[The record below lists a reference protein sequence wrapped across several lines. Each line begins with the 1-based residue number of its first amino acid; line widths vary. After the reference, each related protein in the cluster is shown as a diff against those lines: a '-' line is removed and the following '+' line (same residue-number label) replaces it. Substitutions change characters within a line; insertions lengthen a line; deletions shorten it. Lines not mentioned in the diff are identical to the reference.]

1 MILQKIGIDIKLVK
15 SFGIF
20 IILGVIGGTF
30 LAVNLRTSDFILF
43 FSILAFIVGLL
54 TAENTRQSLF
64 EIINNWS
71 KNDRI
76 ALIDSAN
83 DISFENIGPE
93 GKSIG
98 EWLEI
103 LSGLALQGLDERSSF
118 LNIKNERKLLEST
131 LSEFLNDGP
140 NTLSI
145 QKRFDGSGLSL
156 NSFLLDLT

>member
-1 MILQKIGIDIKLVK
+1 M
-15 SFGIF
+15 
-20 IILGVIGGTF
+20 
-30 LAVNLRTSDFILF
+30 
-43 FSILAFIVGLL
+43 AFIVGLL

-131 LSEFLNDGP
+131 LSGFLNDGP

-145 QKRFDGSGLSL
+145 QKRFDESGLSL